1 MSNTYVDDSIVEA
14 VMHKMATRS
23 NEGMKKY
30 GVSME
35 REDITTVGWID
46 NAIEEAL
53 DMAVYLE
60 RLKRDLNNDV

>member
-1 MSNTYVDDSIVEA
+1 MSNTYVDDPIVEA

-23 NEGMKKY
+23 GEGMKKY

>member
-35 REDITTVGWID
+35 RKDITTVGWID

-53 DMAVYLE
+53 DMAIYLE
-60 RLKRDLNNDV
+60 RLKRDLNSGI

>member
-35 REDITTVGWID
+35 REDITTVKWID

-60 RLKRDLNNDV
+60 RLKRDLNNDI

>member
-60 RLKRDLNNDV
+60 RLKRDLNNDI

>member
-35 REDITTVGWID
+35 REDITTAGWID

-53 DMAVYLE
+53 DLAVYLE
-60 RLKRDLNNDV
+60 RIKRDLHNDI

>member
-14 VMHKMATRS
+14 VMHKMAIRS

-35 REDITTVGWID
+35 RKDITTVGWID

-53 DMAVYLE
+53 DMAIYLE
-60 RLKRDLNNDV
+60 RLKRDLNNGI